1 MTLDEAIEYI
11 SQYAEKERKKSIK
24 ILRKHVKNGKEIKF
38 DKAKKC
44 EMLMI
49 NASEHTKLAEWLKE
63 LKGYK
68 DNESRWISTY
78 NEGVEKWK
86 CEKCGY
92 EGIATSFEIK
102 AKDVLIKH
110 CDTDNNIL
118 NKYNF
123 CPNCGADMRMRGD
136 E

>member
-1 MTLDEAIEYI
+1 MTLDETIEYI

-38 DKAKKC
+38 DKAQKC

-68 DNESRWISTY
+68 DNKSRWISTY
-78 NEGVEKWK
+78 DECIEKWK

-92 EGIATSFEIK
+92 EGITTSSVIK
-102 AKDVLIKH
+102 GMDVLIKH
-110 CDTDNNIL
+110 CDTDKNIL

-123 CPNCGADMRMRGD
+123 CPNCGADMRTGGD